1 VYNYQN
7 HIVYL
12 NSAKMSVSLSA
23 VTQWQSRII
32 EPILVACW
40 WWSGRS
46 FSSCSLGVAVLDQ
59 LVDPKACLDG
69 GLVKISWLELLPES
83 CLGVVWL
90 ETWEICLVRSACVAA
105 CTPGRQNRSPGS
117 SRELPGN
124 NHSPNPHFLSPPQ
137 LLYPITL
144 LPLPLSSPPHS
155 VDFLSSLC
163 SLESRDLASPGG
175 GKLLQR
181 EATKSWSMKKTGMF
195 I

>member
-69 GLVKISWLELLPES
+69 GLVKNSWLELLLSLAWVLFGWRPEKFAWCDLPVLLPARQADEIGRLAPPAS
-83 CLGVVWL
+83 CLAIITVQ
-90 ETWEICLVRSACVAA
+90 
-105 CTPGRQNRSPGS
+105 TP
-117 SRELPGN
+117 
-124 NHSPNPHFLSPPQ
+124 
-137 LLYPITL
+137 T
-144 LPLPLSSPPHS
+144 
-155 VDFLSSLC
+155 SSL
-163 SLESRDLASPGG
+163 
-175 GKLLQR
+175 LLNYFTLR
-181 EATKSWSMKKTGMF
+181 AGSKGVP
-195 I
+195 